1 MLSHLQRICN
11 SFEVQYKKKKKKETS
26 TSSEQLQVTCDN
38 FWKQTWKELF
48 NAKFLP
54 PTLKTYSC
62 WSQFYKHA
70 FVNLLPYTP
79 MALNMNDK
87 DFPPPPL
94 WITYTSFLREKM
106 LLQSANRFAAALW
119 FAAVPCFPCTEP
131 THIST
136 ASFLTYRSNLVLL
149 RGKASSY
156 LSKIFHFVTVLPGI
170 VSSKSLGT
178 KCSWAEYITHSW
190 SINEVFKNVS

>member
-1 MLSHLQRICN
+1 MIISESRHGKSCLMP
-11 SFEVQYKKKKKKETS
+11 
-26 TSSEQLQVTCDN
+26 SS
-38 FWKQTWKELF
+38 
-48 NAKFLP
+48 
-54 PTLKTYSC
+54 Y
-62 WSQFYKHA
+62 
-70 FVNLLPYTP
+70 LLPWKRTLAEVNFTS
-79 MALNMNDK
+79 MLLLTSFLTLQWHWTWTTRI
-87 DFPPPPL
+87 FPPPPL